1 MLTSKPVTPSTST
14 HTSLKDR
21 PRLQFALRAAWVLV
35 VAYILYVFAAGLS
48 LSGMAQTNILRQIA
62 RVGLNLLT
70 FSAID
75 IVSDIYILLGY
86 FGLAILLFARRSDD
100 WFAIF
105 LSVMIMTFGVSVTS
119 VGNHLAAS
127 AQFGAL
133 ISPVMMIGQAS
144 IVLLG
149 WLYPDGRF
157 DPRWLK
163 FLVPFLFLTMI
174 VFYWPGSSISRNFM
188 DLPLY
193 LVVSLFWYLGTVA
206 VMVRRYHRATIS
218 SQRQHIRM
226 VFIGMMGPLAWFTL
240 FNGGYAL
247 FPALQDQ
254 STFAG
259 IVFLVVMRF
268 LSIGLFLVFPLALT
282 IAIARYRLFDVDLV
296 INRAL
301 VYGALTAVLVTVF
314 GFVLLLVN
322 ALWAVLAGGRQSAL
336 ALTVSAVAAGAL
348 FQPSRK
354 FLQRFVDR
362 FIYHIHIDY
371 LKTPAGPRR
380 KDSGDTDTTLT
391 APMLFSKYSNLSLVG
406 KGGMAEVY
414 RAEDTTHG
422 GRSVAIKVLLSNLAE
437 DEQFRKRFQREAQA
451 LAGLEHP
458 NIVRLYDYGVENN
471 LYFMVMEYLNG
482 LSLSSALRQGGKMDR
497 DMALPILTNIA
508 EALDY
513 AHAAGLV
520 HRDIKPSNVML
531 DSSHGTLR
539 AVLTDFGIVKMPTAM
554 TNITESAVIGTFD
567 YIAPEQIQA
576 TDQLDGRADIYALG
590 VMAYQM
596 LAGALPFKRNSPG
609 ALLLAHMTAPPPD
622 IRESVPAFS
631 QDTARAIQKAMA
643 KEPVHRF
650 ATAREFVAA
659 L

>member
-1 MLTSKPVTPSTST
+1 MITSKPVTPSTST

-21 PRLQFALRAAWVLV
+21 PTLRFALQAAWVLV
-35 VAYILYVFAAGLS
+35 VMYIFYTFAVGLS
-48 LSGMAQTNILRQIA
+48 LTDAMHTNLLRQIA

-75 IVSDIYILLGY
+75 VISDIYILLGY
-86 FGLAILLFARRSDD
+86 FGLAVMLFIRRSDD

-105 LSVMIMTFGVSVTS
+105 LSVMIMTFSVSVTS
-119 VGNHLAAS
+119 IGNNLAAS
-127 AQFGAL
+127 EKFGAL
-133 ISPVMMIGQAS
+133 ASPILMAGQAS

-157 DPRWLK
+157 NPRWLK
-163 FLVPFLFLTMI
+163 YLTPFLALTMI
-174 VFYWPGSSISRNFM
+174 VFYWPGSPISREFAS
-188 DLPLY
+188 LPLF
-193 LVVSLFWYLGTVA
+193 LVASLFWYLGTVV
-206 VMVRRYHRATIS
+206 VMVSRYHNAATS

-226 VFIGMMGPLAWFTL
+226 VFIGMMGPLAWFIL
-240 FNGGYAL
+240 FNGSYLL
-247 FPALQDQ
+247 FPSLQDQ
-254 STFAG
+254 TAFAG
-259 IVFLVVMRF
+259 IIFLVVMRF
-268 LSIGLFLVFPLALT
+268 LSIGLFLLFPLALT
-282 IAIARYRLFDVDLV
+282 IAIARYRLFDVDLA

-301 VYGALTAVLVTVF
+301 VYGALTVALVTVF

-322 ALWAVLAGGRQSAL
+322 ALWAAVLGGRQSAL

-348 FQPSRK
+348 FQPTRK

-371 LKTPAGPRR
+371 LKTPVGPR
-380 KDSGDTDTTLT
+380 KKGSGETDTTLS
-391 APMLFSKYSNLSLVG
+391 APTLFSNYSNLSLIG

-422 GRSVAIKVLLSNLAE
+422 REVAIKVLLSNLAE

-458 NIVRLYDYGVENN
+458 NIVRLYDYGIENN

-482 LSLSSALRQGGKMDR
+482 LSLSNALRQGGKMDMDTAR
-497 DMALPILTNIA
+497 PILANIA
-508 EALDY
+508 DALDY

-531 DSSHGTLR
+531 DSSRGALR
-539 AVLTDFGIVKMPTAM
+539 AVLTDFGIVKMPTTM

-576 TDQLDGRADIYALG
+576 TGQLDGRADIYALG

-596 LAGALPFKRNSPG
+596 LTGALPFKRNSPG

-622 IRESVPAFS
+622 IREAMPAYS

-643 KEPVHRF
+643 KEPLHRF

>member
-1 MLTSKPVTPSTST
+1 MITSKPVTPSTST

-21 PRLQFALRAAWVLV
+21 PTLRFALRAAWVLV
-35 VAYILYVFAAGLS
+35 VAYILYTFAVGLS
-48 LSGMAQTNILRQIA
+48 LTDVLHTNLLRQIA

-86 FGLAILLFARRSDD
+86 FGLAVMLFIRRSDD

-119 VGNHLAAS
+119 IGNNLAAS
-127 AQFGAL
+127 EKFGAL
-133 ISPVMMIGQAS
+133 ASPILMAGQAS

-157 DPRWLK
+157 NPRWLK
-163 FLVPFLFLTMI
+163 FLTPFLFLTMI
-174 VFYWPGSSISRNFM
+174 IFYWPGSPISREFAS
-188 DLPLY
+188 LPLF
-193 LVVSLFWYLGTVA
+193 LVVSLFWYLGTVV
-206 VMVRRYHRATIS
+206 VMVSRYHTAATS

-226 VFIGMMGPLAWFTL
+226 VFIGMMGPLAWFIL
-240 FNGGYAL
+240 FNGGYLL
-247 FPALQDQ
+247 FPSLQAQ
-254 STFAG
+254 TTFAG
-259 IVFLVVMRF
+259 ITFLVVMRF
-268 LSIGLFLVFPLALT
+268 LSIGLFLIFPLALT

-301 VYGALTAVLVTVF
+301 VYGALTAALVTVF

-322 ALWAVLAGGRQSAL
+322 ALWSAVMGGQSSAL

-348 FQPSRK
+348 FQPTRK

-371 LKTPAGPRR
+371 LKTPVGPR
-380 KDSGDTDTTLT
+380 KKGSGDTDTTLS
-391 APMLFSKYSNLSLVG
+391 APTLFSNYSNLSLIG

-422 GRSVAIKVLLSNLAE
+422 REVAIKVLLSNLAE

-458 NIVRLYDYGVENN
+458 NIVRLYDYGIENN

-482 LSLSSALRQGGKMDR
+482 LSLSNALRQGGKMDM
-497 DMALPILTNIA
+497 DMARPILANIA
-508 EALDY
+508 DALDY

-531 DSSHGTLR
+531 DSSRGTLR

-576 TDQLDGRADIYALG
+576 MDQLDGRADIYALG

-596 LAGALPFKRNSPG
+596 LTGVLPFKRNSPG

-622 IRESVPAFS
+622 IREVEPTVS
-631 QDTARAIQKAMA
+631 QNTAQAIQKAMA
-643 KEPVHRF
+643 KEPANRF
-650 ATAREFVAA
+650 TTAREFVAA

>member
-1 MLTSKPVTPSTST
+1 MITSKPVTPSTST

-21 PRLQFALRAAWVLV
+21 PALRFALRAVWVLV
-35 VAYILYVFAAGLS
+35 VVYILYTFAIGLS
-48 LSGMAQTNILRQIA
+48 LTDAMHTNLLRQIA

-86 FGLAILLFARRSDD
+86 FGLAVMLFIRRSDD

-119 VGNHLAAS
+119 IGNNLAAS
-127 AQFGAL
+127 EKFGAL
-133 ISPVMMIGQAS
+133 TSPILMAGQAS

-157 DPRWLK
+157 NTHWLK
-163 FLVPFLFLTMI
+163 YLTPLLFLTMI
-174 VFYWPGSSISRNFM
+174 VFYWPGSPISREFAN
-188 DLPLY
+188 LPLF
-193 LVVSLFWYLGTVA
+193 LMVSLFWYLGTVV
-206 VMVRRYHRATIS
+206 VMVSRYHNAATS

-226 VFIGMMGPLAWFTL
+226 VFIGMMGPLAWFIL
-240 FNGGYAL
+240 FNGGYLL
-247 FPALQDQ
+247 FPSLQNQ
-254 STFAG
+254 ATFAG
-259 IVFLVVMRF
+259 IAFLVVMRF
-268 LSIGLFLVFPLALT
+268 LSIGLFLLFPLALT

-301 VYGALTAVLVTVF
+301 VYGALTAALVTVF

-322 ALWAVLAGGRQSAL
+322 AVWSAVMGGQQSAL

-348 FQPSRK
+348 FQPTRK

-371 LKTPAGPRR
+371 LKTPIGPRKR
-380 KDSGDTDTTLT
+380 GSGDTDTTLS
-391 APMLFSKYSNLSLVG
+391 APTLFSNYSNLSLIG

-422 GRSVAIKVLLSNLAE
+422 REVAIKVLLSNLAE

-458 NIVRLYDYGVENN
+458 NIVRLYDYGIENN

-482 LSLSSALRQGGKMDR
+482 LSLSNALRQGGRMDMDVAR
-497 DMALPILTNIA
+497 PILANIA
-508 EALDY
+508 DALDY

-531 DSSHGTLR
+531 DSSRGTLR

-622 IRESVPAFS
+622 IREAVPAFS
-631 QDTARAIQKAMA
+631 QDTAWAIQKAMA
-643 KEPVHRF
+643 KEPAHRF
-650 ATAREFVAA
+650 ATAGEFVAA